1 MATVTVTL
9 ENNIL
14 SSSSFPL
21 IVHDPQIYPET
32 FWRVLTPGWKLM
44 DTIYLILT
52 VHWYRCGSFANW
64 INNLK
69 LHQMKLET
77 KSSNESALFHFT
89 FLLVVWCY
97 LNEWQTS
104 NPVKWD
110 TYQSWISSSLH
121 AEYSHSVAVVSGP
134 VTRQDGSQNFPR
146 GVKPSGW
153 RVTVY
158 NAGFS
163 PFHAL
168 ILSIVPELS
177 QLNIQKASKDHVTLP
192 HPLFANLAAFP
203 PPPCS
208 TVFFLNFKTHCAQ
221 NLVAH
226 SISLHHCLSSYTLT
240 AVMISHCKQ
249 RVYYIWIDLVSPW
262 CWLFSLWES
271 PWWIEISVMPAMCF
285 CRETTRHSKH

>member
-1 MATVTVTL
+1 
-9 ENNIL
+9 
-14 SSSSFPL
+14 
-21 IVHDPQIYPET
+21 
-32 FWRVLTPGWKLM
+32 
-44 DTIYLILT
+44 
-52 VHWYRCGSFANW
+52 
-64 INNLK
+64 
-69 LHQMKLET
+69 MK
-77 KSSNESALFHFT
+77 ALFHFT

-146 GVKPSGW
+146 GAKPSGW

-203 PPPCS
+203 PPPCF
-208 TVFFLNFKTHCAQ
+208 TVFFSEFLNTLCTKSSCA
-221 NLVAH
+221 LYLTP
-226 SISLHHCLSSYTLT
+226 SLFIFLH
-240 AVMISHCKQ
+240 SHCS
-249 RVYYIWIDLVSPW
+249 RDFPL
-262 CWLFSLWES
+262 
-271 PWWIEISVMPAMCF
+271 
-285 CRETTRHSKH
+285 